1 MGVAKELTEDP
12 QIWSEPPGGGEFGL
26 RRLFQTTVA
35 RVEIDANVTS
45 SRIVLFDDDGW
56 AITHAWTRRT
66 GADPLAAVIHDVGIP
81 ELEAR
86 RIAEEV
92 EPVVERRRPPPRPPS
107 YYRRQATSF
116 CGAVRG
122 SVGDWCRRS
131 PGESRALATRSPQ
144 ALIPSATGGGSRFR
158 PARM

>member
-26 RRLFQTTVA
+26 RRLFQTTVG

-116 CGAVRG
+116 ASLFGVPWGIGVAVL
-122 SVGDWCRRS
+122 
-131 PGESRALATRSPQ
+131 LAN
-144 ALIPSATGGGSRFR
+144 L
-158 PARM
+158 ARLLRVRHKH